1 MRSLVR
7 LCKSGLG
14 RKSARY
20 AELKLSTS
28 RDASGALADGRGAE
42 GGEIMR
48 YDSAIKRPPSIWG
61 STLVHRRPTFGQ
73 ESVSEQ
79 GYFNMLQHVKAKP
92 EVRS

>member
-48 YDSAIKRPPSIWG
+48 YDSAIKRPPVVQG
-61 STLVHRRPTFGQ
+61 SNVVHRRAIFGQ
-73 ESVSEQ
+73 ITVSEQ

-92 EVRS
+92 EVRA